1 MTAQRQPAEPHES
14 GLPPAFN
21 PPPGPDSPG
30 ATAAGQVP
38 DRSPEREDGRR
49 RRLTSRGWGTAAAGG
64 LVVALVG
71 TNLHSQVWF
80 TAGQAYPWGA
90 AAALLFAAA
99 VMVWV
104 GLRTMNVLAAGL
116 TGIIA
121 YVLVGLMASG
131 LFGEPLI
138 VTATS
143 ADKELAVA
151 IAGRIWTIG
160 LAVMV
165 ILSVAVTAWALKP
178 RR

>member
-1 MTAQRQPAEPHES
+1 MTAQRQPADPHES

-21 PPPGPDSPG
+21 QPSSGQPSDVAGAGPVP
-30 ATAAGQVP
+30 AGPRDQ
-38 DRSPEREDGRR
+38 DNGRR
-49 RRLTSRGWGTAAAGG
+49 RRLTSRGWGTAVAGG
-64 LVVALVG
+64 LVVALLG

-99 VMVWV
+99 AMVWV

-116 TGIIA
+116 AGIVA

-131 LFGEPLI
+131 LLGEPLI

-160 LAVMV
+160 LAAMV
-165 ILSVAVTAWALKP
+165 ILSVALTAWALKP

>member
-1 MTAQRQPAEPHES
+1 MTAQRQPADPHES

-21 PPPGPDSPG
+21 PPGLNPSG
-30 ATAAGQVP
+30 ATPAGQVP
-38 DRSPEREDGRR
+38 VRSPGQEYGRR
-49 RRLTSRGWGTAAAGG
+49 RRLTLRGWGTAVAGG
-64 LVVALVG
+64 LVVALLG

-143 ADKELAVA
+143 AEKELAVA

-160 LAVMV
+160 LAAMV